1 MGRMVYITSRFI
13 LISINFG
20 YLLFGIFLLAFGLR
34 ETLRNKTDHPD
45 YSAGI
50 EVGAFTLIIG
60 LLGLFATYFNR
71 RWLSI
76 MFIFLLCGSIL
87 FKFALVCYTPIVG
100 DIYYSNYTKSYVPYS
115 SSILSVFII
124 IDIAAVI
131 LTVYLLSEKEEY
143 EASYKLNNI

>member
-13 LISINFG
+13 LIAINFG

-34 ETLRNKTDHPD
+34 ETLRKKNDHPD

-50 EVGAFTLIIG
+50 EIGGFTMIIG
-60 LLGLFATYFNR
+60 LMGIFATYFNR
-71 RWLSI
+71 KCLSI
-76 MFIFLLCGSIL
+76 LFIILLCGSIL

-100 DIYYSNYTKSYVPYS
+100 DVYYSNYAKSYIPYS
-115 SSILSVFII
+115 SSVLSVFII
-124 IDIAAVI
+124 IDISAVI
-131 LTVYLLSEKEEY
+131 LTCYLLSEKEEH